1 MTGGIAGLV
10 GAIIAGPRIGRFPE
24 VDKEAGLTTQA
35 QVAPVNASGSNIN
48 GYAEVLAKYE
58 KGEWDINRV
67 HEFVRN
73 YACKLSERELA
84 PHSPQQCVM
93 GTLILW
99 LGWLMFNAGSSAAV
113 VGDGGAAAKIAITNT
128 IISPAAAGIFTFLT
142 KKHITGQG
150 TTMRMDFPAL
160 TNGILAGLVAIT
172 AGCDVVAPW
181 AAFVIGILGSLTYS
195 LACKAMDALKIDDP
209 LDAFQVH
216 GCCGILGVV
225 VVAFFDQQKGILY
238 GGEEGAALLGA
249 QLLACLCII
258 VWVGGTS
265 GLFFFVANKLN
276 VLRLHKNDELL
287 GGDLYYFGPI
297 RFEGQINQY
306 DLPE

>member
-1 MTGGIAGLV
+1 
-10 GAIIAGPRIGRFPE
+10 
-24 VDKEAGLTTQA
+24 
-35 QVAPVNASGSNIN
+35 
-48 GYAEVLAKYE
+48 
-58 KGEWDINRV
+58 
-67 HEFVRN
+67 
-73 YACKLSERELA
+73 
-84 PHSPQQCVM
+84 M

-113 VGDGGAAAKIAITNT
+113 VGAGGSAAKIAIVNT
-128 IISPAAAGIFTFLT
+128 IISPSAAGIFTFLT

-150 TTMRMDFPAL
+150 TIMRMDFPAL

-172 AGCDVVAPW
+172 AACDVVAPW

-195 LACKAMDALKIDDP
+195 LACKAMDAMKIDDP
-209 LDAFQVH
+209 LDATQVH
-216 GCCGILGVV
+216 GCCGVLGVV
-225 VVAFFDQQKGILY
+225 VVAFFDQEKGIFY
-238 GGEEGAALLGA
+238 GGENGWSILGV

-265 GLFFFVANKLN
+265 AMFFFVANKLN

-297 RFEGQINQY
+297 RFEG
-306 DLPE
+306 